1 MDEAPVDHSSP
12 PPWRV
17 FDSPGSAA
25 GVASGVPQAADAPRL
40 VGTNPVVAIAG
51 VAGALVVGALA
62 VVIAVTGAGAG
73 TVAGPQ
79 TGLDA
84 VGSDRPTGMATAIV
98 IDVVGAVVEPG
109 VYRLSPGAR
118 VGDAIEA
125 AGGFS
130 PRVDAARVAT
140 ELNLAATLQDSA
152 QVRVPSRDET
162 PPPGGGDGTGGSG
175 GTAGGS
181 GAGAGLI
188 NLNTASQT
196 ELETLPGIGPV
207 TAGKILASRAT
218 AAFESIDELRERGL
232 VGEAVFEDIQALVT
246 VG

>member
-1 MDEAPVDHSSP
+1 MDEAFVDQPS

-25 GVASGVPQAADAPRL
+25 GVASTAPHAGGAPRL
-40 VGTNPVVAIAG
+40 ASTNPVVALAG
-51 VAGALVVGALA
+51 VAGALVVGGLA

-73 TVAGPQ
+73 TVVGPE
-79 TGLDA
+79 TGPGS
-84 VGSDRPTGMATAIV
+84 VGSDRPAGAAGEIV
-98 IDVVGAVVEPG
+98 VDVVGAVVEPG

-130 PRVDAARVAT
+130 SRVDAARVAS
-140 ELNLAATLQDSA
+140 ELNLAATLQDGA

-162 PPPGGGDGTGGSG
+162 PPPGGGGGMDGGTGSG
-175 GTAGGS
+175 G
-181 GAGAGLI
+181 GLI
-188 NLNTASQT
+188 NLNTASQS

-207 TAGKILASRAT
+207 TAGKIMASRAS
-218 AAFESIDELRERGL
+218 APFRSIDELRERGL
-232 VGEAVFEDIQALVT
+232 VGEQTFEDIRALVT